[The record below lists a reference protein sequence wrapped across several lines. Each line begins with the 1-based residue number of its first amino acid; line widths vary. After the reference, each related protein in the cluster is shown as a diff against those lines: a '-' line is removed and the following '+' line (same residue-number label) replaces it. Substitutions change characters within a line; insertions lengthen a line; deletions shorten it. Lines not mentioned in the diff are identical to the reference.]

1 MYSVGE
7 RIAYA
12 RRALGATQE
21 EIAKAIDIK
30 RASLAQLETGVSK
43 RPNASNL
50 IKLARVLRVL
60 PEWLALG
67 ETTPSL
73 RTLGRRLRE
82 AREKAGLS
90 PAQLARRA
98 GLREERIHL
107 LETGAAIPSPDE
119 EKALADAL
127 GLAALPWPDE
137 RDTWTIT
144 RMNPTPHTRASDLT
158 EEADHKDTA
167 ADPLEDLSPDERAL
181 LAKYRRM
188 DAEQKKALQTLVSS
202 LAEPGKKQK
211 TG

>member
-1 MYSVGE
+1 MKVGE
-7 RIAYA
+7 RVRLA
-12 RRALGATQE
+12 RQAAGMTQS
-21 EIAKAIDIK
+21 
-30 RASLAQLETGVSK
+30 RLAEVIGIHVSSINQLEAGTSK
-43 RPNASNL
+43 RPNAENL
-50 IKLARVLRVL
+50 IRIAHALHVL

-82 AREKAGLS
+82 AREKTGLS

-144 RMNPTPHTRASDLT
+144 RMNPTPRTRASDLT
-158 EEADHKDTA
+158 EETNHKDTA
-167 ADPLEDLSPDERAL
+167 ADPMESLSPDERAL